1 MRAVVYSLL
10 SLTTGSVL
18 VWLDWHAGSANP
30 AAPVN
35 RATMIVIVFLLTVLP
50 RVLAPVAP
58 SRTARTVRAGGYVSI
73 YALMAALT
81 GLSRFAGSR
90 FDHFTAFD
98 QAAWEADMRS
108 GAVVGA
114 VLMILLIGGYAVA
127 VLTLTSQRMAVEP
140 RTLAVGTGCGLA
152 LALAVYAFMP
162 VGNVSHAFV
171 LAFLP
176 PAALLAAG
184 VLAGGLRQGVIAGL
198 CAGGAAALLLA
209 TLTIATMVLLPGQV
223 DLVWANPDPSVPHGT
238 PFELRMSVGDA
249 AVRYQLGLL
258 LGPLAGLVIGFL
270 GSTFT
275 RPRPEP
281 VPGPVTA
288 APAG

>member
-1 MRAVVYSLL
+1 MRSAGYSLL
-10 SLTTGSVL
+10 GLVAGSML

-35 RATMIVIVFLLTVLP
+35 RAAMIAVVLLLVVLP
-50 RVLAPVAP
+50 RVLGPVAP
-58 SRTARTVRAGGYVSI
+58 GRTARTVRVAGYVSI
-73 YALMAALT
+73 YALLAALT

-98 QAAWEADMRS
+98 QANWEADMRS

-114 VLMILLIGGYAVA
+114 VLMVLLIGGYAAAVS
-127 VLTLTSQRMAVEP
+127 VLTSRRMAVES
-140 RTLAVGTGCGLA
+140 RTLVIGTGCGLA
-152 LALAVYAFMP
+152 LTLAVYAFMP

-171 LAFLP
+171 LAVLP
-176 PAALLAAG
+176 PAAMLAAG

-198 CAGGAAALLLA
+198 CAGGTAALLLG

-223 DLVWANPDPSVPHGT
+223 DLEWANPDPSVPHGT
-238 PFELRMSVGDA
+238 LFELQMSVGDA
-249 AVRYQLGLL
+249 AIRYQAGLL
-258 LGPLAGLVIGFL
+258 LGPFAGVVCGFL
-270 GSTFT
+270 GASFT
-275 RPRPEP
+275 RPRHER
-281 VPGPVTA
+281 VSERVNA

>member
-1 MRAVVYSLL
+1 MRGIGYSLV
-10 SLTTGSVL
+10 SLATGSVL

-30 AAPVN
+30 AVPFN
-35 RATMIVIVFLLTVLP
+35 RAAMIVIVLVLTALP
-50 RVLAPVAP
+50 WVHGPVAP
-58 SRTARTVRAGGYVSI
+58 NRTARIVRAAGYVSI
-73 YALMAALT
+73 YALLGALT

-98 QAAWEADMRS
+98 QANWEADMRG

-114 VLMILLIGGYAVA
+114 VLMIVLIGGYAVA
-127 VLTLTSQRMAVEP
+127 VLTLTSRRMAVEP
-140 RTLAVGTGCGLA
+140 RTLAVGSACGVA

-162 VGNVSHAFV
+162 VGNLSHAFV

-184 VLAGGLRQGVIAGL
+184 VLTRQGAIAGL

-223 DLVWANPDPSVPHGT
+223 DLEWANPDPAVPHGT
-238 PFELRMSVGDA
+238 LFELQMSVGDA
-249 AVRYQLGLL
+249 AIRYQLGLL
-258 LGPLAGLVIGFL
+258 LLPAAGLVCGFL
-270 GSTFT
+270 GSSFK
-275 RPRPEP
+275 RSRRESAP
-281 VPGPVTA
+281 VNA

>member
-1 MRAVVYSLL
+1 MRGVGYTLL
-10 SLTTGSVL
+10 SLVTGSVL

-30 AAPVN
+30 AVPFT
-35 RATMIVIVFLLTVLP
+35 RAAMIVIVLLLTVLP
-50 RVLAPVAP
+50 WVLGPVAP
-58 SRTARTVRAGGYVSI
+58 HRTARIIRTAGYVSI
-73 YALMAALT
+73 YALLAALT
-81 GLSRFAGSR
+81 ALSRFAGSR

-98 QAAWEADMRS
+98 QANWEADMRG

-114 VLMILLIGGYAVA
+114 VLMIVLIGGYAVA
-127 VLTLTSQRMAVEP
+127 VLALTSQRMAVEP
-140 RTLAVGTGCGLA
+140 RTLTIGTGLGLA

-162 VGNVSHAFV
+162 VGNTSHAFV

-184 VLAGGLRQGVIAGL
+184 VLARQGVIAGL

-223 DLVWANPDPSVPHGT
+223 DLEWANPDPSVPHGT
-238 PFELRMSVGDA
+238 LFELQMSVGDA

-258 LGPLAGLVIGFL
+258 LGPLAGLAIGFL
-270 GSTFT
+270 GSSFT
-275 RPRPEP
+275 RPRR
-281 VPGPVTA
+281 VSGPANA